1 MQMGLMPVAIL
12 MQRRVLQH
20 RWVSEAWSV
29 AAVIPNTMGVSRQQL
44 LHDTAD
50 GQVFLMPGIDLTLY
64 PDENDGYFE
73 NWIAPQPKV
82 FVSWHMQAQQAIP
95 VAASVS
101 YGEGTRMLDC
111 GDPADGVAMAV
122 EIHAWLGAYLQ
133 KHYQPAPSRKTWRDR
148 TKT

>member
-20 RWVSEAWSV
+20 RWASDAWSV
-29 AAVIPNTMGVSRQQL
+29 AAVIANSIGIARSQL
-44 LHDTAD
+44 VQDTPD
-50 GQVFLMPGIDLTLY
+50 GQLFLMPGIDLSLY

-82 FVSWHMQAQQAIP
+82 FVSWHMQGQQAIP

-101 YGEGTRMLDC
+101 YGEGTRMLDS
-111 GDPADGVAMAV
+111 GDPADGVDMAAD
-122 EIHAWLGAYLQ
+122 IHAWLGAYLQ
-133 KHYQPAPSRKTWRDR
+133 QHYRPAPARKAWRDR
-148 TKT
+148 IKS